1 MNRDITPNYMVT
13 NMIYNTVE
21 PEIVETT
28 FAAEVAMLRPI
39 FHAYDAAECQA
50 MRVIGHNWNL
60 LFLGLSMLLWWYVA
74 LVALFAHTFI
84 YI

>member
-1 MNRDITPNYMVT
+1 MSTRKL
-13 NMIYNTVE
+13 
-21 PEIVETT
+21 IVETT